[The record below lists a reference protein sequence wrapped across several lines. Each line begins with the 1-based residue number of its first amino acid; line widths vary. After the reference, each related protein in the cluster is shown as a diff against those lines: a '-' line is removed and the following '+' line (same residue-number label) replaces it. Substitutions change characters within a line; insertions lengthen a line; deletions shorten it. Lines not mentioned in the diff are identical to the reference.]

1 MQETSVG
8 IGIGLAVRG
17 LSQINTL
24 RDSLRNM
31 TRTINEARQAL
42 GSLDN
47 ARLNNLQENLR
58 SMRSNLT
65 SELAQIPNALK
76 TSVIAV
82 PIKLAIDDE
91 AAFANVKKYVDDSEE
106 NLLKLKNEMRGLSS
120 ELGES
125 FENIANIASGGG
137 KINLA
142 GEDLVK
148 YTRLLATGSTA
159 FEMSAEQVA
168 TAANNMKVG
177 FKLDKVDELKEFFDV
192 VNLLDNKVTNAGAAD
207 ILTATSLTAGNAN
220 LLGLNEKAA
229 SAIAASMLSTGK
241 APSVVGTSLNSL
253 YTRLANIDNQGKKF
267 HEALATIGLD
277 AKHLKTA
284 IGKDAAGAVT
294 LFLDRI
300 AAAPKELQAG
310 LLYDLMGGNFSDE
323 IAGLITNMDAFKAN
337 MKMAFSDEAAGSMQ
351 KELQVKLNTAKSGI
365 QRLMQAWRNL
375 GSSLGE
381 TFLPLTNSLASML
394 SSLAKFLSDLSAK
407 FPTLTAVMISAVAGL
422 MLFKPVFLI
431 VRIAALSATDAFIT
445 LVRVLR
451 FLNPVTMI
459 ARARTLAHAAA
470 LKIQAAATWLVGAR
484 LRAAL
489 ILAAAW
495 NTVVRISTALSLAFG
510 RGLVI
515 LRAGFTAAAIGAKI
529 MRLALISTGIGAL
542 VVAIGAA
549 GAYIVE
555 HWDEVKEFFLNFWE
569 KIKTVWDNAIVW
581 IKNVCQSVADWFNN
595 LWGSV
600 AEFFKEIWQSVA
612 NFFSGIWQGIA
623 GFLSSIW
630 QKIYEIA
637 GGFIDA
643 IMEVFRWA
651 YDSIVSIFTPVA
663 NFFKDIFMPI
673 ADFLKPIFNASID
686 FWSKLFGG
694 FFDWVASKF
703 QWIVD
708 TVSSIGDALGAA
720 TDWTKDALGIG
731 DGKEA
736 NWYNP
741 FSWFNDDAPQEV
753 KIAKAKDP
761 IKDVKLPA
769 YTGLPQ
775 FSSDTLQDKNPNA
788 SINQILKANEA
799 TPSIDA
805 KKPSGVGG
813 ILGAS
818 PGYKE
823 KVGGAPGA
831 INVTF
836 TGDFRLF
843 GESGKFD
850 LENFKA
856 QITRGVKEALKRDE
870 FNSANT
876 EIREQR

>member
-253 YTRLANIDNQGKKF
+253 YTRLANVDNQGKKF

-277 AKHLKTA
+277 AGYLKTA

-323 IAGLITNMDAFKAN
+323 IAGLITNMDAFKTN

-351 KELQVKLNTAKSGI
+351 KELQVKLNTTKSSLE
-365 QRLMQAWRNL
+365 RLAQAWRNI
-375 GSSLGE
+375 GSSIGE
-381 TFLPLTNSLASML
+381 AFLPTLKLLTSALNSIASGMSWFIKEHPEISKFVFGLAGGL
-394 SSLAKFLSDLSAK
+394 LAF
-407 FPTLTAVMISAVAGL
+407 V
-422 MLFKPVFLI
+422 
-431 VRIAALSATDAFIT
+431 
-445 LVRVLR
+445 
-451 FLNPVTMI
+451 
-459 ARARTLAHAAA
+459 TLAPAVKILAWSLGIVWQQAKILGTAFSLLKEVFKLKYLNTLKLNAAYLITA
-470 LKIQAAATWLVGAR
+470 TRMKAAAAATWIANAAGKAWAATMAAVRGAS
-484 LRAAL
+484 
-489 ILAAAW
+489 LAAA
-495 NTVVRISTALSLAFG
+495 
-510 RGLVI
+510 
-515 LRAGFTAAAIGAKI
+515 AGMKI

-542 VVAIGAA
+542 VVALGAGAA
-549 GAYIVE
+549 WIIE
-555 HWDEVKEFFLNFWE
+555 NWDKVKAFFGNIWE
-569 KIKTVWDNAIVW
+569 
-581 IKNVCQSVADWFNN
+581 SVKPYWEAT
-595 LWGSV
+595 S
-600 AEFFKEIWQSVA
+600 
-612 NFFSGIWQGIA
+612 NFFS
-623 GFLSSIW
+623 
-630 QKIYEIA
+630 
-637 GGFIDA
+637 
-643 IMEVFRWA
+643 
-651 YDSIVSIFTPVA
+651 SIFDSVVEWWR
-663 NFFKDIFMPI
+663 
-673 ADFLKPIFNASID
+673 SI
-686 FWSKLFGG
+686 FGG
-694 FFDWVASKF
+694 FFDWVSEKF
-703 QWIVD
+703 QWVVD
-708 TVSSIGDALGAA
+708 IVSSIGDALGVA

-731 DGKEA
+731 DGKES

-741 FSWFNDDAPQEV
+741 FSWFNDEEPQSAPV
-753 KIAKAKDP
+753 KAKE
-761 IKDVKLPA
+761 VLSA
-769 YTGLPQ
+769 
-775 FSSDTLQDKNPNA
+775 A
-788 SINQILKANEA
+788 S
-799 TPSIDA
+799 
-805 KKPSGVGG
+805 KP
-813 ILGAS
+813 AS
-818 PGYKE
+818 PQ
-823 KVGGAPGA
+823 VAALAATASGAN
-831 INVTF
+831 ININF
-836 TGDFRLF
+836 NGDFLLN
-843 GESGKFD
+843 SNNGKFD
-850 LENFKA
+850 LESFKA

>member
-337 MKMAFSDEAAGSMQ
+337 MKMAF
-351 KELQVKLNTAKSGI
+351 
-365 QRLMQAWRNL
+365 
-375 GSSLGE
+375 
-381 TFLPLTNSLASML
+381 
-394 SSLAKFLSDLSAK
+394 
-407 FPTLTAVMISAVAGL
+407 
-422 MLFKPVFLI
+422 
-431 VRIAALSATDAFIT
+431 
-445 LVRVLR
+445 
-451 FLNPVTMI
+451 
-459 ARARTLAHAAA
+459 
-470 LKIQAAATWLVGAR
+470 
-484 LRAAL
+484 
-489 ILAAAW
+489 
-495 NTVVRISTALSLAFG
+495 
-510 RGLVI
+510 
-515 LRAGFTAAAIGAKI
+515 
-529 MRLALISTGIGAL
+529 
-542 VVAIGAA
+542 
-549 GAYIVE
+549 
-555 HWDEVKEFFLNFWE
+555 
-569 KIKTVWDNAIVW
+569 
-581 IKNVCQSVADWFNN
+581 
-595 LWGSV
+595 
-600 AEFFKEIWQSVA
+600 
-612 NFFSGIWQGIA
+612 
-623 GFLSSIW
+623 
-630 QKIYEIA
+630 
-637 GGFIDA
+637 
-643 IMEVFRWA
+643 
-651 YDSIVSIFTPVA
+651 
-663 NFFKDIFMPI
+663 
-673 ADFLKPIFNASID
+673 
-686 FWSKLFGG
+686 
-694 FFDWVASKF
+694 
-703 QWIVD
+703 
-708 TVSSIGDALGAA
+708 
-720 TDWTKDALGIG
+720 
-731 DGKEA
+731 
-736 NWYNP
+736 
-741 FSWFNDDAPQEV
+741 
-753 KIAKAKDP
+753 
-761 IKDVKLPA
+761 
-769 YTGLPQ
+769 
-775 FSSDTLQDKNPNA
+775 
-788 SINQILKANEA
+788 
-799 TPSIDA
+799 
-805 KKPSGVGG
+805 
-813 ILGAS
+813 
-818 PGYKE
+818 
-823 KVGGAPGA
+823 
-831 INVTF
+831 
-836 TGDFRLF
+836 
-843 GESGKFD
+843 
-850 LENFKA
+850 
-856 QITRGVKEALKRDE
+856 
-870 FNSANT
+870 
-876 EIREQR
+876 